1 MIVIRYNSH
10 FLPLF
15 YKILKCNTWVFFFI
29 VNSLKLKVISLNL
42 KVNTLNLKVNT
53 LNLKVNLYKKYFEC
67 KSNLIIHI
75 YGFMVICIYGFMV
88 ICIYINM

>member
-15 YKILKCNTWVFFFI
+15 YKILECNTWVFFFI

-53 LNLKVNLYKKYFEC
+53 LNLKVNTLNLKVNLYKNTLNVK
-67 KSNLIIHI
+67 
-75 YGFMVICIYGFMV
+75 VI
-88 ICIYINM
+88 

>member
-15 YKILKCNTWVFFFI
+15 IRYSSVILGYSFFI

-42 KVNTLNLKVNT
+42 KVN
-53 LNLKVNLYKKYFEC
+53 LYKI
-67 KSNLIIHI
+67 L
-75 YGFMVICIYGFMV
+75 
-88 ICIYINM
+88 